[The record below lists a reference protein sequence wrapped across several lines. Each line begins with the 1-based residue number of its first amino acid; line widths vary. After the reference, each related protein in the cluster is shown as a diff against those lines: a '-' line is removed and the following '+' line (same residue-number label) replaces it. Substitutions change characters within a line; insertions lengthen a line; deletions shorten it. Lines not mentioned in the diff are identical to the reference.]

1 MADELRFEIGARVQ
15 CNVGEWEPGTVV
27 RQHYRERDWP
37 AGKTAAYQVR
47 RRCRRCTCRC
57 MAACWAACL
66 TQVLCCIMRQVKLD
80 SGSLIY
86 APSDNDRFVKLLLG
100 VPDTP
105 TDRLLARERA
115 GWVEQE
121 DMPAD
126 SEESSS
132 APTMS
137 WDDIAN
143 WDKPPSYPP
152 PYPPNHD
159 DCDEDERS
167 DWPRQDW
174 TPGEKGSGH
183 GLSLEIE
190 GRPMRNAHHPD
201 GTRGLVT
208 AEEFARLERLR
219 LNTPHYDAMVRA
231 CVHWQGPLSECR
243 CYVCRLDG
251 RYVDAEDSDES
262 ISGGDLWGGKKLVPP
277 PDVTFQ
283 EMLAKPGTIEMLKG
297 HIGKESA
304 YLAPFC
310 TEKGS
315 IYQDR
320 LGTDIGKA
328 TQKKTRFCRGPARG
342 GHPLCNPAGDGARLQ
357 RAAAGS
363 RRWPGWC
370 ARKLFFAPL
379 YTKNPNLCQDRLG
392 TNS

>member
-1 MADELRFEIGARVQ
+1 MGARDR
-15 CNVGEWEPGTVV
+15 CAAALPRARLASGENSRLSGQTPPLPPLPGAAAG
-27 RQHYRERDWP
+27 WLP
-37 AGKTAAYQVR
+37 AGL
-47 RRCRRCTCRC
+47 
-57 MAACWAACL
+57 ACL
-66 TQVLCCIMRQVKLD
+66 TQMLCCIRQVKLD

-174 TPGEKGSGH
+174 SPGEKGSGH

-262 ISGGDLWGGKKLVPP
+262 SSSDEDEEEGGLIGVGASVRVHSLES
-277 PDVTFQ
+277 TTGQ
-283 EMLAKPGTIEMLKG
+283 QLNGTVSRLRQSPLL
-297 HIGKESA
+297 SA
-304 YLAPFC
+304 
-310 TEKGS
+310 
-315 IYQDR
+315 R
-320 LGTDIGKA
+320 LGEVRIAQQLLHDSS
-328 TQKKTRFCRGPARG
+328 TQ
-342 GHPLCNPAGDGARLQ
+342 LN
-357 RAAAGS
+357 
-363 RRWPGWC
+363 
-370 ARKLFFAPL
+370 
-379 YTKNPNLCQDRLG
+379 
-392 TNS
+392 

>member
-1 MADELRFEIGARVQ
+1 M
-15 CNVGEWEPGTVV
+15 
-27 RQHYRERDWP
+27 
-37 AGKTAAYQVR
+37 
-47 RRCRRCTCRC
+47 
-57 MAACWAACL
+57 
-66 TQVLCCIMRQVKLD
+66 LCCIRQVKLD

-100 VPDTP
+100 VPDTA

-174 TPGEKGSGH
+174 SPGEKGSGH

-262 ISGGDLWGGKKLVPP
+262 SSSDEDEEEGGLIGVGASVRVHSLES
-277 PDVTFQ
+277 TTGQ
-283 EMLAKPGTIEMLKG
+283 QLNGTVSRLRQSPLL
-297 HIGKESA
+297 SA
-304 YLAPFC
+304 
-310 TEKGS
+310 
-315 IYQDR
+315 R
-320 LGTDIGKA
+320 LGEVRIAQQLLHDSS
-328 TQKKTRFCRGPARG
+328 TQ
-342 GHPLCNPAGDGARLQ
+342 LN
-357 RAAAGS
+357 
-363 RRWPGWC
+363 
-370 ARKLFFAPL
+370 
-379 YTKNPNLCQDRLG
+379 
-392 TNS
+392 